1 VAVVGIRS
9 SVVSRYRSGLHT
21 VLDRAGIPYGYTV
34 TLWTSGQVLIGLR
47 GMPRGALLPAFAGGA
62 ALGYVA
68 LALAFGAGPE
78 VATDI
83 ESPGPAWRCAA
94 LLAQVAAI
102 AVAVGAVA
110 LVGEAPAAI
119 AWPGGGFVATTLYLG
134 GSASALAIRRTG
146 THRR

>member
-1 VAVVGIRS
+1 
-9 SVVSRYRSGLHT
+9 LHT

-47 GMPRGALLPAFAGGA
+47 GTPRGALLPAFAGGA

-68 LALAFGAGPE
+68 LAVAFGTGRQMPTDGDSVAAGRRLA
-78 VATDI
+78 V
-83 ESPGPAWRCAA
+83 
-94 LLAQVAAI
+94 LLAQVVAI

-110 LVGEAPAAI
+110 LVGEAPPAI

-134 GSASALAIRRTG
+134 GSATVVALRTARLRRQ
-146 THRR
+146 